1 MIMIVGICIS
11 IHKLVQTEHDQTHTQ
26 ASAVVSTAINVE
38 KDMNMLL
45 CEGRTMSE
53 TDNKG
58 LKRPRSDIIG
68 GVDFIEKERDRS
80 NHLNRLS

>member
-45 CEGRTMSE
+45 CEGRTMSD

-58 LKRPRSDIIG
+58 LKSQRSDIIG
-68 GVDFIEKERDRS
+68 GIDFIEKERDRS

>member
-26 ASAVVSTAINVE
+26 ASAGVSTAINVE

-45 CEGRTMSE
+45 NQGRTLSDSDMKE
-53 TDNKG
+53 
-58 LKRPRSDIIG
+58 LRRPRSDMIG
-68 GVDFIEKERDRS
+68 GVDFIEKERERS